1 MSDDHEFSANKIFLF
16 LLIYTIAEVI
26 WGMFFPFGF
35 GERGEPRWA
44 LWGGLLI
51 CAFLKGYLIFAW
63 FMHMKFEG
71 WIVKGLIAPTI
82 PLVAIL
88 IFANMPDTSLNDDLL
103 YPIGSQLEVEMVPR
117 NPGDDPAGEET
128 QFLLRSTGQV
138 TAMPDETPP
147 KVKPERFEHAED
159 SGH

>member
-51 CAFLKGYLIFAW
+51 CAFLKGYLIFTW

-71 WIVKGLIAPTI
+71 WIVKGLVVPTV
-82 PLVAIL
+82 PLIAIL
-88 IFANMPDTSLNDDLL
+88 IFANMPATSFNDDLL
-103 YPIGSQLEVEMVPR
+103 YPIGHQLEVELRLTNEEAEPSDD
-117 NPGDDPAGEET
+117 NPYI
-128 QFLLRSTGQV
+128 LRSTGQV
-138 TAMPDETPP
+138 TAMPDETPG
-147 KVKPERFEHAED
+147 KVVPVGAGHGEK